1 MYYFLI
7 IILTGELGK
16 VLDIVSIDWVL
27 ERKHFQSRFH
37 PSQRAK
43 HLFLCFIDFFV
54 SIWLFFIYFQ
64 LAENLFNT

>member
-54 SIWLFFIYFQ
+54 SI
-64 LAENLFNT
+64 

>member
-1 MYYFLI
+1 MYYLLI

-16 VLDIVSIDWVL
+16 VVDIVSIDWVL
-27 ERKHFQSRFH
+27 ERKDFQSRFH

-43 HLFLCFIDFFV
+43 HLFLCFIDFLLASDYFLFV
-54 SIWLFFIYFQ
+54 FQ